1 MIHLNV
7 AFLVIRS
14 TFNTIVKILIN
25 ASLLVVNKYTGD
37 GLLRARIITKW
48 RMENLNT
55 TSTRIIKHVHSS
67 TDDEMSEF
75 SKVSLISVSFVNFT
89 VLVRRRAALHSD
101 CSIDS
106 IEAPYNNI
114 YDCRQRTRIRKPAY

>member
-1 MIHLNV
+1 MMIHLNV

-14 TFNTIVKILIN
+14 TFNTIVKILVN
-25 ASLLVVNKYTGD
+25 ASLLIVNKYTGD

-48 RMENLNT
+48 QMENT
-55 TSTRIIKHVHSS
+55 TSTRIIKHVHSI
-67 TDDEMSEF
+67 DRRLMSEF

-89 VLVRRRAALHSD
+89 VLVRRRVALHSD

-106 IEAPYNNI
+106 IEAPYNI
-114 YDCRQRTRIRKPAY
+114 YDWRHRITIRKPAY

>member
-48 RMENLNT
+48 RMENT
-55 TSTRIIKHVHSS
+55 TSTRIIKHVHSI
-67 TDDEMSEF
+67 DGRYMSEF

-106 IEAPYNNI
+106 IEAPYNI
-114 YDCRQRTRIRKPAY
+114 YDCRQRIRIRKPAY

>member
-25 ASLLVVNKYTGD
+25 ASLLVNKYTGD

-48 RMENLNT
+48 RMENT
-55 TSTRIIKHVHSS
+55 TSTRIIKYIQS
-67 TDDEMSEF
+67 TDN
-75 SKVSLISVSFVNFT
+75 K
-89 VLVRRRAALHSD
+89 
-101 CSIDS
+101 
-106 IEAPYNNI
+106 
-114 YDCRQRTRIRKPAY
+114 

>member
-7 AFLVIRS
+7 VFLVIRS

-48 RMENLNT
+48 RMET
-55 TSTRIIKHVHSS
+55 
-67 TDDEMSEF
+67 
-75 SKVSLISVSFVNFT
+75 
-89 VLVRRRAALHSD
+89 
-101 CSIDS
+101 
-106 IEAPYNNI
+106 P
-114 YDCRQRTRIRKPAY
+114 P